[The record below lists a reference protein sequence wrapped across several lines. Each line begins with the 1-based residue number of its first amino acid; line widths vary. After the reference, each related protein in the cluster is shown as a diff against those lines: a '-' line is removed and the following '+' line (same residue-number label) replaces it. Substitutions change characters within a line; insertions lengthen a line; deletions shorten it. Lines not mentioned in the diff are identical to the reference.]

1 MFKLIIWIPG
11 RPTMNGLKRRAFL
24 WSTAHRCYVYEG
36 AEIDPAD
43 FNAKYEKAVKN
54 IPNVKPGVR
63 VIVVD
68 AGLGAAPETLDLA
81 PEKTADLVPA

>member
-24 WSTAHRCYVYEG
+24 WSAVHGCYIYEG
-36 AEIDPAD
+36 AEIDPAE
-43 FNAKYEKAVKN
+43 FNAKYERAIKN

-63 VIVVD
+63 VIVVVP
-68 AGLGAAPETLDLA
+68 APETLELEQ
-81 PEKTADLVPA
+81 EKSALVPA